1 MKAISKFLIIDK
13 IKETTTLKSSGV
25 MLSSKDVEDIRY
37 GEAVVISTGD
47 EVIGVKA
54 DDVVLFDKNSAYKA
68 NGLKDSYRI
77 IHIQNIVAIL

>member
-13 IKETTTLKSSGV
+13 IKENTTVKSSGV

-37 GEAVVISTGD
+37 GEAIVISTGED
-47 EVIGVKA
+47 VIGIKE
-54 DDVVLFDKNSAYKA
+54 DDVILYDKNSAYKA

-77 IHIQNIVAIL
+77 VHIQNVVAIL